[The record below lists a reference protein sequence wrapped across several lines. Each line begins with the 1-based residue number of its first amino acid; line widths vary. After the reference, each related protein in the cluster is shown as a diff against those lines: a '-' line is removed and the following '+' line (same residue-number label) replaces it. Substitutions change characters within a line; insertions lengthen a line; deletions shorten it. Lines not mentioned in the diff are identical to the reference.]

1 MRRLGGAT
9 DQFPTRGLTA
19 RVAVEGIES
28 GVVIG
33 VCFVIGVF
41 ALLVGVGIVGDV
53 SR

>member
-1 MRRLGGAT
+1 MRRLGGGR

-33 VCFVIGVF
+33 VCIVIGVCV
-41 ALLVGVGIVGDV
+41 VGWGWNCW
-53 SR
+53 